1 MQETDQHRGST
12 RRWWAKRLAAAALAV
27 GTLGAATATV
37 APGVAGA
44 QSSTTA
50 TTISTA
56 KDSKLGTILMA
67 GNTPVYTL
75 KSKKACDSACLTQR
89 PPVLLPQGVTT
100 PTAGTGVDASK
111 LGTTTADGG
120 LQVTYGG
127 KPLFW
132 SAKDTGSGKPRGIG
146 SDKFGKWALVVTK
159 PGSSSNSGG
168 GGSTPGSGGASF

>member
-1 MQETDQHRGST
+1 MQQMDQHQRSR
-12 RRWWAKRLAAAALAV
+12 RRWIGRVAAAALAA
-27 GTLGAATATV
+27 GALSVAM
-37 APGVAGA
+37 APGIAGA
-44 QSSTTA
+44 QGSTTA

-56 KDSKLGTILMA
+56 KDAKLGTILVA
-67 GNTPVYTL
+67 GQTPVYTL
-75 KSKKACDSACLTQR
+75 KSKKACDAACLTAR

-120 LQVTYGG
+120 SLQVTYSG

-132 SAKDTGSGKPRGIG
+132 SSKDTGTGKPRGVG

-159 PGSSSNSGG
+159 ASSSSSGG
-168 GGSTPGSGGASF
+168 GGGNAGTGGVSF